1 MLDCRKIKS
10 LAAFYFDQDLSATD
24 VRAIE
29 EHVHACA
36 DCAAYYADIRALMEG
51 FSVLRDQKFD
61 APQGFADRVMAA
73 LEKTEVMP
81 LPAEKKP
88 KATFKPKILSGI
100 AAALLIFA
108 LWPNADDATVG
119 SHAWNLAQ
127 IPERINS
134 YLLQQGLV
142 ADNKLLDAI
151 EAVKPV
157 DGESHG
163 AVVLPTDTAGNSGQ
177 ELTSPDNASQME
189 KPVEQPLAVAVAN
202 TGNSGADPA
211 PELAPVL
218 MNSTQIVNSTL
229 WKMQLNQFDADF
241 AQVSGICSR
250 NGASYQNMGDMMADG
265 YQYAVIKVSVN
276 KSNATNLANELS
288 GLGTT
293 LSKSVESKD
302 LSPTYSEQ
310 LDQFISLQQKYEQS
324 VDEQEKQNLK
334 GQMAEIERQL
344 QAWQQE
350 ANRETLVLWLAR

>member
-61 APQGFADRVMAA
+61 APQGFVDRVMAA

-81 LPAEKKP
+81 LPVEKKP

-134 YLLQQGLV
+134 YLLQQG
-142 ADNKLLDAI
+142 
-151 EAVKPV
+151 
-157 DGESHG
+157 
-163 AVVLPTDTAGNSGQ
+163 
-177 ELTSPDNASQME
+177 
-189 KPVEQPLAVAVAN
+189 
-202 TGNSGADPA
+202 
-211 PELAPVL
+211 
-218 MNSTQIVNSTL
+218 
-229 WKMQLNQFDADF
+229 
-241 AQVSGICSR
+241 
-250 NGASYQNMGDMMADG
+250 
-265 YQYAVIKVSVN
+265 
-276 KSNATNLANELS
+276 
-288 GLGTT
+288 
-293 LSKSVESKD
+293 
-302 LSPTYSEQ
+302 
-310 LDQFISLQQKYEQS
+310 
-324 VDEQEKQNLK
+324 
-334 GQMAEIERQL
+334 
-344 QAWQQE
+344 
-350 ANRETLVLWLAR
+350 